1 MTTQNRRHFCSCEKK
16 AWTNSGLYGIRTL
29 DLCDTGAA
37 LYQLTSQLGAGRCCS
52 VWRFCDKLYFRIG
65 LSTLNVVRFRNYL
78 LCSRIFHTESGD
90 PARTRLTWNYLAS
103 RNTVMKWE
111 IKPNNCEHSGSY
123 GKKKKLQ
130 EGIEKSNLLPSK
142 KLRKN

>member
-1 MTTQNRRHFCSCEKK
+1 
-16 AWTNSGLYGIRTL
+16 
-29 DLCDTGAA
+29 
-37 LYQLTSQLGAGRCCS
+37 
-52 VWRFCDKLYFRIG
+52 
-65 LSTLNVVRFRNYL
+65 
-78 LCSRIFHTESGD
+78 
-90 PARTRLTWNYLAS
+90 
-103 RNTVMKWE
+103 MKWE